1 MLIFLNGSQPE
12 VPDGLSITAL
22 VEMLPLGGERFAV
35 EVNEEIVPRSQF
47 GEHRLAPSDRVE
59 IIQAVGGG

>member
-1 MLIFLNGSQPE
+1 MLIFLNGSQTE
-12 VPDGLSITAL
+12 VPEDLSMDAL
-22 VEMLPLGGERFAV
+22 VAMLDLGGGRFAV

-47 GEHRLAPSDRVE
+47 GQHRLAPSDRVE